1 MSAKSFISKPAA
13 NIFDILEDSEAE
25 IPSVKKALKKLRE
38 IDALK
43 SKGLSN
49 LSSQE
54 LEKVSH
60 EKHWKSFLP
69 GFVQEIARE
78 KLVFVNVPPS
88 PKKLKRIAEKEKKEA
103 DRKRREEYEREAEK
117 KRRKQQEEREKER
130 QKQEEK
136 KRHEELM
143 KSPEYAME
151 FEFQEMI
158 QKCRGNINS
167 AFRQLSLKYH
177 PDKNG
182 GKDKMQKILLDLK
195 EKIQERIEVSDFY
208 S

>member
-136 KRHEELM
+136 KDM
-143 KSPEYAME
+143 K
-151 FEFQEMI
+151 
-158 QKCRGNINS
+158 N
-167 AFRQLSLKYH
+167 
-177 PDKNG
+177 
-182 GKDKMQKILLDLK
+182 
-195 EKIQERIEVSDFY
+195 
-208 S
+208 